1 MEIPK
6 GVDVKV
12 VAAVDAANVAELS
25 PPDWDFGISVFGL
38 AVAVVNGLLVADL
51 VLGTFF
57 LLFVCGE
64 KPFGAGHVFF
74 TLFLFRRHV
83 AFLAAPSS
91 ILLNSA
97 LDNCLSA

>member
-64 KPFGAGHVFF
+64 NHLALAMCSSLCFF
-74 TLFLFRRHV
+74 SVGHV